1 MGIADK
7 TRGAV
12 SNVRHRFQKRESEFD
27 PGDWA
32 LPDWIEDDAPGRNT
46 KVDVSSA
53 RSAISLNQS
62 PDVPFSQSVNP
73 YQGCEHG
80 CIYCFAR
87 PSHAYH
93 DLNPGLDFESRIIA
107 KPNITEVLR
116 KELGSPRYRV
126 QPLAIAPNTDAWQP
140 IEARLGLTRSLLE
153 LMVETKH
160 PCVAITKSRL
170 VLRDIG
176 LLRELAQDNLLRIMV
191 SVTSLNPAIKR
202 SLEPRAAGPQSRLR
216 IIETLAEAG
225 IPVGCLLAP
234 VIPAINDEEIESIL
248 SAVRDAG
255 ASRAGWIFLRLPHE
269 VAPLFEAW
277 LQTHYP
283 QRAEH
288 VMSLIRQSRGG
299 RAYSAE
305 FSQRQRGTG
314 AYAALLDQRFRLA
327 CRKLGLND
335 GSYSP
340 DDLATHL
347 FRAPVAPSGPQAS
360 LF

>member
-1 MGIADK
+1 MNPADK
-7 TRGAV
+7 TRGART
-12 SNVRHRFQKRESEFD
+12 NVRHRFQKHESEFD

-32 LPDWIEDDAPGRNT
+32 VPDWLEDDAPGRET
-46 KVDVSSA
+46 TLEEMQA
-53 RSAISLNQS
+53 RSAISRNQS

-107 KPNITEVLR
+107 KTNIVEVLR
-116 KELGSPRYRV
+116 KELGRPGYAV
-126 QPLAIAPNTDAWQP
+126 EPLALAPNTDAWQP

-153 LMVETKH
+153 LMVETRH

-170 VLRDIG
+170 VLRDLG
-176 LLRELAQDNLLRIMV
+176 LLRELAQENLLRIMV
-191 SVTSLNPAIKR
+191 SVTSLDPAIKR
-202 SLEPRAAGPQSRLR
+202 SLEPRAAGPQARLR
-216 IIETLAEAG
+216 VIETLANAN

-234 VIPAINDEEIESIL
+234 VIPAINDAEIEAIL
-248 SAVRDAG
+248 KAARDAG
-255 ASRAGWIFLRLPHE
+255 ARRAGWIFLRLPHE
-269 VAPLFEAW
+269 VAPLFESW
-277 LQTHYP
+277 LNTHYP
-283 QRAEH
+283 QRAAH

-299 RAYSAE
+299 KNYSAN

-314 AYAALLDQRFRLA
+314 AYAALLNQRFQVA

-335 GSYSP
+335 GSYAT
-340 DDLATHL
+340 DDLATTL
-347 FRAPVAPSGPQAS
+347 FHPPAPPHGPQGS